1 MRPIR
6 LVVQDTAL
14 SRREQGFEPP
24 MGRHFFDIA
33 PLLMYQ
39 IRIGHSSRNQT
50 PQWRLFSA
58 CLAEFAFRA
67 LRSSCQV
74 FPVAFSDK
82 NKQFSS

>member
-1 MRPIR
+1 
-6 LVVQDTAL
+6 
-14 SRREQGFEPP
+14 
-24 MGRHFFDIA
+24 
-33 PLLMYQ
+33 LMYQ